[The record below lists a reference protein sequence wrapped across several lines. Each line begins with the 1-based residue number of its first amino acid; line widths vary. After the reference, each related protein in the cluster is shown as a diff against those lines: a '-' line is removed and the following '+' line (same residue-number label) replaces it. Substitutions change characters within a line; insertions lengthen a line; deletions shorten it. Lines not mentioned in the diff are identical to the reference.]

1 MRIFLAEWR
10 KLRRPTLFLGSMGAV
25 IAVTALIVS
34 LLFLLIDSD
43 TGNAERG
50 IRITRDVLA
59 LPSGMS
65 LGFSNSAGLLGL
77 VALCV
82 FAAQTAQEY
91 TYGTLRNLLVREPR
105 RIRLLIGKYFSMS
118 AFSLITVLISAIT
131 SVGLAF
137 ALSGTAKV
145 ATQAWQTSEA
155 RIDLFE
161 TFGNVLISTIGY
173 GTIGMILGLV
183 LRSPIS
189 SISIGVGWLLVVES
203 IVSIA
208 WAPSAD
214 WMPGTLLNIVA
225 SGGSPVGVTDALSY
239 SDALI
244 RVSAFLIVAA
254 VGTGLTFR
262 NRDVAS

>member
-25 IAVTALIVS
+25 VGVTALIVS
-34 LLFLLIDSD
+34 LLFLLIDSE

-50 IRITRDVLA
+50 MRITREVLA
-59 LPSGMS
+59 LPSG
-65 LGFSNSAGLLGL
+65 LTIGFSNSAGLLGL

-105 RIRLLIGKYFSMS
+105 RIRLLLGKYLAMS
-118 AFSLITVLISAIT
+118 VFALISVIVSAIT
-131 SVGLAF
+131 SVALAF

-145 ATQAWQTSEA
+145 TTSAWQSAQA
-155 RIDLFE
+155 RTDLIE
-161 TFGNVLISTIGY
+161 TFGNVLFSTIGY
-173 GTIGMILGLV
+173 GTIGMVLGLL

-208 WAPSAD
+208 WSPSAD
-214 WMPGTLLNIVA
+214 WMPGSLLGVVA
-225 SGGSPVGVTDALSY
+225 AGGSPIGVSEALSY
-239 SDALI
+239 SQALI
-244 RVSAFLIVAA
+244 RALAFLLVASLA
-254 VGTGLTFR
+254 SGLAFR
-262 NRDVAS
+262 RRDVAS

>member
-1 MRIFLAEWR
+1 MKIFLAEWR

-25 IAVTALIVS
+25 IGVTALIVS

-50 IRITRDVLA
+50 IRITREVLA
-59 LPSGMS
+59 LPTGMS

-105 RIRLLIGKYFSMS
+105 RIRLLIGKYLSMS
-118 AFSLITVLISAIT
+118 VFSIISVIVSAAT
-131 SVGLAF
+131 SVALAF
-137 ALSGTAKV
+137 ALSGTARV
-145 ATQAWQTSEA
+145 ATEAWRTSDA
-155 RIDLFE
+155 RTTLLE
-161 TFGNVLISTIGY
+161 TFVNVLISTIGY
-173 GTIGMILGLV
+173 GTIGMVLGLI

-189 SISIGVGWLLVVES
+189 SISIGVAWLLVVES

-208 WAPSAD
+208 WSPSAD

-225 SGGSPVGVTDALSY
+225 SGGSPVGLENALSY

-244 RVSAFLIVAA
+244 RVTSFLAVAA
-254 VGTGLTFR
+254 IATGVTFR

>member
-1 MRIFLAEWR
+1 MKIFLAEWR

-25 IAVTALIVS
+25 IGVTALIVS

-50 IRITRDVLA
+50 IRITREVLA
-59 LPSGMS
+59 LPTGMS

-105 RIRLLIGKYFSMS
+105 RIRLLIGKYLSMS
-118 AFSLITVLISAIT
+118 VFSLISVIVSAAT
-131 SVGLAF
+131 SVALAF
-137 ALSGTAKV
+137 ALSGTARV
-145 ATQAWQTSEA
+145 ATEAWRTSDA
-155 RIDLFE
+155 RTTLLE
-161 TFGNVLISTIGY
+161 TFVNVLISTIGY
-173 GTIGMILGLV
+173 GTIGMVLGLI

-189 SISIGVGWLLVVES
+189 SISIGVAWLLVVES

-208 WAPSAD
+208 WSPSAD

-225 SGGSPVGVTDALSY
+225 SGGSPVGLENALSY
-239 SDALI
+239 SEALM
-244 RVSAFLIVAA
+244 RVTSFLTVAA
-254 VGTGLTFR
+254 IATGVTFR